1 MTTINNII
9 ITSTELKIQYK
20 GEDPPPKYK
29 CNNSYNCYESTEQ
42 GATDLST
49 CQQNCIKPTP
59 PKYKCNSSYN
69 CEESTEQGATDLSTC
84 QQNCIKPSPPT
95 PSRILGAWTETIGC
109 GDTSF
114 DVISLGTALPADYLI
129 GYDKFFG
136 GPFGPIEGFYEDI
149 KDAKI
154 DYYISIGGLNADT
167 NDWAPFLNKLN
178 TDEGLTDFIN
188 ACKCRNIT
196 GIDWDIENFTDDLTT
211 ILKTICI
218 NLKKAGFKIM
228 LTILLGQPQW
238 FKELFSSKDDSYYDY
253 VTLMLYNGG
262 MYKAEGSGAGC
273 DWDGWAELFLS
284 NGTAGCKNPLKYATN
299 PVQTY
304 MNNSNLQ
311 NINSKKI
318 VLGLRNDESSDDN
331 NPASLDTYITADEL
345 VKKYDSSG
353 IFYWVLQF
361 STSTSRMDEVLE
373 HIKRPKIENCNK
385 PDYENCPP
393 TSKPCNGS
401 SSSCVASF
409 CAKLKQGVQDSDCT
423 PCISSSTGYP
433 CGHPGFCEE
442 ELTYPG
448 ESCLKYIKTIKD

>member
-29 CNNSYNCYESTEQ
+29 CNNSYNCY
-42 GATDLST
+42 
-49 CQQNCIKPTP
+49 
-59 PKYKCNSSYN
+59 
-69 CEESTEQGATDLSTC
+69 ESTEQGATDLSTC

-136 GPFGPIEGFYEDI
+136 GPFGPIGGFYEDI

-318 VLGLRNDESSDDN
+318 VLGLRNDESPKDT
-331 NPASLDTYITADEL
+331 NPATLDTYITADEL

-353 IFYWVLQF
+353 IFYWVLQIDK
-361 STSTSRMDEVLE
+361 STSRMDEVLE
-373 HIKRPKIENCNK
+373 HIKRPKIENCETLNK
-385 PDYENCPP
+385 TCPP
-393 TSKPCNGS
+393 TDKPCS
-401 SSSCVASF
+401 SNSNCIASF
-409 CAKLKQGVQDSDCT
+409 CGKMMQSIKDSECNNCKSNPSSW
-423 PCISSSTGYP
+423 PCSL
-433 CGHPGFCEE
+433 PGFCEE

-448 ESCLKYIKTIKD
+448 ESCLKYMSSSSS

>member
-1 MTTINNII
+1 MATINNIT

-29 CNNSYNCYESTEQ
+29 CNSSYNCEESIEQ

-59 PKYKCNSSYN
+59 P
-69 CEESTEQGATDLSTC
+69 
-84 QQNCIKPSPPT
+84 T
-95 PSRILGAWTETIGC
+95 PSRILGAWAETIGC

-136 GPFGPIEGFYEDI
+136 GPFGPIGGFYEDI

-154 DYYISIGGLNADT
+154 DYYISIGGLNAGT

-178 TDEGLTDFIN
+178 TDEGIIDFIN
-188 ACKCRNIT
+188 ACNCRNI
-196 GIDWDIENFTDDLTT
+196 IVLDWDIENFTDDLTT

-284 NGTAGCKNPLKYATN
+284 NGTAGCKNPLEYATN

-331 NPASLDTYITADEL
+331 NPASLDTYITADNL
-345 VKKYDSSG
+345 VKKYDSAG
-353 IFYWVLQF
+353 IFYWVLQV

-385 PDYENCPP
+385 PDYQNCPP
-393 TSKPCNGS
+393 TSKPCNES

-409 CAKLKQGVQDSDCT
+409 CAKLKQGVKDSDCT

-448 ESCLKYIKTIKD
+448 ESCLKYMSSSPS